1 MAPILI
7 VLTSVL
13 LDIYHLKHDN
23 NVKYTKKND
32 NIRPFE
38 SGGESSLELF
48 SFKAD
53 CNMDMWRTNWSQC
66 DPLFTDVV
74 IILEVE

>member
-1 MAPILI
+1 

-13 LDIYHLKHDN
+13 LDIYHLKRDN
-23 NVKYTKKND
+23 TVKYTKKKD
-32 NIRPFE
+32 DIRPFE

-53 CNMDMWRTNWSQC
+53 CSMDM
-66 DPLFTDVV
+66 
-74 IILEVE
+74 